1 VRNYYP
7 ASTDDEVL
15 QEVWKIKDETAKR
28 FRSVA
33 DHVRSLQRPS
43 PASHAMSKLKRAK
56 LDCADGGADAT
67 GKAGN

>member
-33 DHVRSLQRPS
+33 DYVRSLQPPS
-43 PASHAMSKLKRAK
+43 SVSHARPNQSVQGTRRKRRTPE
-56 LDCADGGADAT
+56 L
-67 GKAGN
+67 

>member
-1 VRNYYP
+1 MRNYYP

-33 DHVRSLQRPS
+33 DYVRSLQRTSSVSQAMPNPS
-43 PASHAMSKLKRAK
+43 LQGTRRKRRIPE
-56 LDCADGGADAT
+56 L
-67 GKAGN
+67 

>member
-33 DHVRSLQRPS
+33 DYVRSLQRQS
-43 PASHAMSKLKRAK
+43 SVSHAMPKQSLQGTRRKRRTPE
-56 LDCADGGADAT
+56 L
-67 GKAGN
+67 

>member
-33 DHVRSLQRPS
+33 DYVRSLQRPS
-43 PASHAMSKLKRAK
+43 SVSQAMPNPSLQGTRRKHRTPEL
-56 LDCADGGADAT
+56 
-67 GKAGN
+67 

>member
-1 VRNYYP
+1 MKTYYP

-33 DHVRSLQRPS
+33 DYVRSLQGPS
-43 PASHAMSKLKRAK
+43 SFSHTTPNRV
-56 LDCADGGADAT
+56 
-67 GKAGN
+67 GNGF

>member
-1 VRNYYP
+1 VRNYHP

-33 DHVRSLQRPS
+33 DYVQSLQRS
-43 PASHAMSKLKRAK
+43 TSVSHETPNSSLK
-56 LDCADGGADAT
+56 GARRKRRT
-67 GKAGN
+67 PGP